1 MKQLLD
7 SIIEAKYKVGHFYRA
22 NPVRPLPGEPAS
34 QSDLE
39 RLDVHLASH
48 GLHAP
53 ESYRLALSVYN
64 GVEHMLANEYSLLSV
79 NAVVNHEYDL
89 LPEMNEYFPSCCHF
103 VLAAGNTSAFIG
115 FDVDAPTTDG
125 GYEVV
130 SITPEGTSSR
140 KGSFQDFLEGYL
152 AALRKKIASE
162 EKDRQSLTD
171 AETPNQ
177 GDNG

>member
-1 MKQLLD
+1 MRELLD
-7 SIIEAKYKVGHFYRA
+7 SIIEAKYRVGRFYRE

-39 RLDVHLASH
+39 RLDIHLASQ

-64 GVEHMLANEYSLLSV
+64 GVKHMLANEYSLLSLD
-79 NAVVNHEYDL
+79 AVVNHDYDL
-89 LPEMNEYFPSCCHF
+89 LPEMHEYFPSCCRF

-115 FDVDAPTTDG
+115 FDVDAPASDG

-140 KGSFQDFLEGYL
+140 KKNFQEFLEGYR
-152 AALRKKIASE
+152 AALQRKIASE
-162 EKDRQSLTD
+162 EKDRQGLTD
-171 AETPNQ
+171 AEVPNQ
-177 GDNG
+177 GGNG